1 MKGWPG
7 KNLKVHVILS
17 NKFEPAEI
25 AEVKL
30 KNCICAVI
38 DTIRATSTIVTLIG
52 CGADKVIVAADKKEA
67 FFLKSVFKESILC
80 GEEKGLPPKNFD
92 FGNSPLEISSA
103 DLKERTFIIMT
114 TNGTRSIL
122 KAKQCRKVYALSTL
136 NLNFCIDRIVEKALE
151 SNFDIL
157 LLCSGEKGKIA
168 YDDAYTAGL
177 AVKYLLTKPYKL
189 EFTDTAKLVLAASL
203 SETNTED
210 ALEKSCSAKS
220 LRAVGLGSDIAFIS
234 QLNRFKVAPLM
245 NIQKLKT
252 GTCVK
257 YLESSTQVSSVQLD
271 SLQGQIKSI
280 VVMR

>member
-1 MKGWPG
+1 
-7 KNLKVHVILS
+7 LKVHVILS
-17 NKFEPAEI
+17 NRFEPAEI

-52 CGADKVIVAADKKEA
+52 CGAEKVIVAADKKEA
-67 FFLKSVFKESILC
+67 FFLKTVFKGSILC
-80 GEEKGLPPKNFD
+80 GEEKGLPPKGFD

-103 DLKERTFIIMT
+103 DLNGRTFIIMT
-114 TNGTRSIL
+114 TNGTQSIL

-136 NLNFCIDRIVEKALE
+136 NLNFCIDRIAEKSQE
-151 SNFDIL
+151 SNSDIL
-157 LLCSGEKGKIA
+157 LVCSGEKGKIA

-189 EFTDTAKLVLAASL
+189 EFTDAAKLVLSASL
-203 SETNTED
+203 SESNIKD

-220 LRAVGLGSDIAFIS
+220 LRAVGLGSDIDYIS
-234 QLNRFKVAPLM
+234 QLNKFKVAPLM
-245 NIQKLKT
+245 DIQKLKI
-252 GTCVK
+252 GTNTK
-257 YLESSTQVSSVQLD
+257 YLESSIQVSRLKSD

-280 VVMR
+280 ILMR